1 MSVHAPSHATPG
13 APIVSSL
20 KGGQSWFLLGAALI
34 ILSLLFCV
42 ATTGAKAGGPTWLSL
57 SIWVPILA
65 GVIVMSI
72 GDDKNR
78 VLARQIALIGAVAGW
93 LVTIPLYAGF
103 SSASVEMQ
111 FVEFMPWIERFQI
124 NYHLGVDGISLIFIL
139 LNAFVTVLVVIAGWE
154 VIESRVSQY
163 MAAFLMMSGLM
174 NGVFSSLD
182 AALFYVFFEATLIPM
197 YMVIGIWGG
206 PNRVYAAFK
215 FFLFTLLGSLLF
227 LIALIYLY
235 TEAGGSFSILD
246 FHTLPISGAAQIW
259 LFFAFFAA
267 FSVKVPMWPVHTWLP
282 DAHVEAPTGG
292 SAVLAAIML
301 KLGAYGFIRFS
312 LPILPDA
319 SRELAGFMITLSLI
333 AVVYI
338 GLVALVQKDMKKLI
352 AYSSISHMGFV
363 TLGFFIFNAAGIE
376 GALVQMISHG
386 FVSAAMFLCVGVMY
400 DRMHSRL
407 ISDYGG
413 VVNTMPKFAAF
424 MMLFAMANCGLP
436 ATSGFVGEF
445 MVILGAVQYNFW
457 IGFAAASTLIFGAA
471 YTLWM
476 YKRVIFGDIANDHV
490 RALIDLNGREFL
502 VMSLLAIP
510 VLWVG
515 LYPAI
520 ITDVMHA
527 SVAELLKHVAQSKF
541 N

>member
-1 MSVHAPSHATPG
+1 MLT
-13 APIVSSL
+13 
-20 KGGQSWFLLGAALI
+20 
-34 ILSLLFCV
+34 
-42 ATTGAKAGGPTWLSL
+42 
-57 SIWVPILA
+57 
-65 GVIVMSI
+65 
-72 GDDKNR
+72 GDDTNR
-78 VLARQIALIGAVAGW
+78 VLARRIALIGAIAGW
-93 LVTIPLYAGF
+93 CVTIPLYAGF
-103 SSASVEMQ
+103 DVKSPDMQ
-111 FVEFMPWIERFQI
+111 FVELTPWIERFHI
-124 NYHLGVDGISLIFIL
+124 NYHVGVDGISLIFVL

-163 MAAFLMMSGLM
+163 MSAFLIMSGLM
-174 NGVFSSLD
+174 NGVFGALD

-197 YMVIGIWGG
+197 YLVIGIWGG
-206 PNRVYAAFK
+206 PNRVYAALK
-215 FFLFTLLGSLLF
+215 FFLFTLAGSLLF
-227 LIALIYLY
+227 LVALIFLY
-235 TEAGGSFSILD
+235 TESGGSFSIQD
-246 FHTLPISGAAQIW
+246 FHTLPIPDIRTQIW
-259 LFFAFFAA
+259 LFIAFFAA

-319 SRELAGFMITLSLI
+319 SHALAGFMITLSLI

-338 GLVALVQKDMKKLI
+338 GLVALVQQDMKKLI

-363 TLGFFIFNAAGIE
+363 TLGFFIFNAAGVE

-400 DRMHSRL
+400 DRMHSRM
-407 ISDYGG
+407 IADYGG

-457 IGFAAASTLIFGAA
+457 IGFAAATTLIFGAA

-476 YKRVIFGDIANDHV
+476 VKRVIFGDVANDSV
-490 RALIDLNGREFL
+490 KALTDINGREFV
-502 VMSLLAIP
+502 VMALLAIP

-520 ITDVMHA
+520 VTDVMHA
-527 SVAELLKHVAQSKF
+527 SVAELLRHVGQSKL
-541 N
+541 